1 MHYIPEY
8 QLFFFGEYHFTVA
21 MLMGL
26 VLVWLLTTLLLRAI
40 RRVINRDG
48 SRLLNLSDKG
58 RRMSLY
64 LLAKYMIWTVAV
76 AVMLEIIGIHIS
88 VILAGSAALLVG
100 LGLGVQPI
108 FRDIVSGIFLLFEG
122 TIEIGDVIKLDGEVG
137 RVKEIN
143 LRTSKLLTRDGHTMI
158 VPNHKFITENVLN
171 WTHQDAQPAAFRI
184 LIRAAYDV
192 DENQLTAVLHSVV
205 LAHPDVMTQDPE
217 RQPQVALLEFQEK
230 CVLYEVRFWTEK
242 QFEADQV
249 QSALRF
255 AFLQEMRKLG
265 IPFPKE

>member
-1 MHYIPEY
+1 M
-8 QLFFFGEYHFTVA
+8 
-21 MLMGL
+21 
-26 VLVWLLTTLLLRAI
+26 
-40 RRVINRDG
+40 
-48 SRLLNLSDKG
+48 NLSDKG

-64 LLAKYMIWTVAV
+64 LLAKYMIWTIAA

-88 VILAGSAALLVG
+88 VLLAGSAALLVG

-122 TIEIGDVIKLDGEVG
+122 TIEIGDIIRLDGEVG

-143 LRTSKLLTRDGHTMI
+143 LRTSKLITRDGHTMI
-158 VPNHKFITENVLN
+158 VPNHKFITENVMN
-171 WTHQDAQPAAFRI
+171 WTHQEMHSAAFRVQV
-184 LIRAAYDV
+184 RAGYDV
-192 DENQLTAVLHSVV
+192 DGQQLTEVLNSVV
-205 LAHPDVMTQDPE
+205 MAHPDVLTKDPE
-217 RQPQVALLEFQEK
+217 RMPQVALLEFQEK

-242 QFEADQV
+242 QFDADQV

-255 AFLQEMRKLG
+255 AFLEKMRAND